1 MPWGD
6 GTGPLGLGPMTGRAA
21 GFCAGFPVPGYLNP
35 VPGLG
40 WGRGWAWRRW
50 AWARPWGFPP
60 AYPWAFGYAPAY
72 DEKKALK
79 AWSGALR
86 RQLEAI
92 EKRLAE
98 LESK

>member
-1 MPWGD
+1 
-6 GTGPLGLGPMTGRAA
+6 MTGRAA
-21 GFCAGFPVPGYLNP
+21 GFCAGFPVPGFFNP

-40 WGRGWAWRRW
+40 WGRGRAWRRW
-50 AWARPWGFPP
+50 AWARPWDFPV
-60 AYPWAFGYAPAY
+60 AYPWGFGYAPAY

-79 AWSGALR
+79 AWSAALR

-98 LESK
+98 LETK